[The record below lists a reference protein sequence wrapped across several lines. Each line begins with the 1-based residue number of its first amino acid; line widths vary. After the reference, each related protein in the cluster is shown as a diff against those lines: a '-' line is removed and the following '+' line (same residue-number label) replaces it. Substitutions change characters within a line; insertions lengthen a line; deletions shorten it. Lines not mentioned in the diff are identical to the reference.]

1 MALNSTHLAAS
12 SHALHR
18 KRFGNDLF
26 MFYSCIRK
34 VGAERCSQGVVFLFF
49 ICDTLFIIILLIRWD
64 EAYLYTNRESNFFF
78 FTLLNV
84 GHLFLPKKL
93 KGVSQSVTTVT
104 SNLWQVYTWPLLSLK
119 NKCPDFDMTESQSL
133 PLRDIFLYRT
143 SFAMK
148 GVHVHAFGLTV
159 S

>member
-1 MALNSTHLAAS
+1 MHCTESALEMICSCSTVALERWVLKGVLKVLFFYFLFVILYLSLYFWLDEMKPTCTPAERVTSFS
-12 SHALHR
+12 SHSWMLVI
-18 KRFGNDLF
+18 F
-26 MFYSCIRK
+26 FY
-34 VGAERCSQGVVFLFF
+34 Q
-49 ICDTLFIIILLIRWD
+49 
-64 EAYLYTNRESNFFF
+64 
-78 FTLLNV
+78 
-84 GHLFLPKKL
+84 KKL

>member
-34 VGAERCSQGVVFLFF
+34 VGAERCSQGVVFYFLFV
-49 ICDTLFIIILLIRWD
+49 ILYLSLYFWLD
-64 EAYLYTNRESNFFF
+64 EMKPTCTPAER
-78 FTLLNV
+78 
-84 GHLFLPKKL
+84 
-93 KGVSQSVTTVT
+93 VT
-104 SNLWQVYTWPLLSLK
+104 SFSSHSWMLVIFFYQKTEGCEPVSDDSYFKLVISLYLTSPKFKTLS
-119 NKCPDFDMTESQSL
+119 CQTESQSL
-133 PLRDIFLYRT
+133 PFRDIFLYRT